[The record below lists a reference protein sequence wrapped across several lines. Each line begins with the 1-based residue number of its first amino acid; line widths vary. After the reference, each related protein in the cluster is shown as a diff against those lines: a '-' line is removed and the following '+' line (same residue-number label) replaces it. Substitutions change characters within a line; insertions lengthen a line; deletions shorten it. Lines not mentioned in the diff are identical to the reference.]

1 MQGLRKTKR
10 LYIKEVY
17 FDMERHIP
25 KKTYRNIMNSL
36 GGGTVP
42 REGLGYIAVGREQ
55 EIDSLL
61 RDTEIIQDGGATF
74 RFVVGDYGSG
84 KTFLLQTIKEYCV
97 KNDFIVA
104 EADLS
109 PDRALIGNSTKKKGL
124 ATYRE
129 LMSNVSNKTN
139 QSGRA
144 LTKVLE
150 SWVNNMFARAA
161 AQMTQNPYGE
171 TNIEHIAETLM
182 LEDCAKLQTLAYGY
196 EFTMG
201 LRLFW
206 KASRTS
212 DINEKMTGQE
222 NVLRWFRGEFKTN
235 QESKKELGINAIVE
249 DGNWFDYIVLWSQ
262 FFVLAGYK
270 GFIILIDELA
280 YICNT
285 ANSITRQNNYEKILM
300 MYNAALQGKA
310 EYLGIIMG
318 GIPKSIY
325 DKKRGIFSYEAMR
338 SRLSTGSYQDPGIVN
353 MMTPIIKVLPLTK
366 EEMYVL
372 LEKLAEIHA
381 QLYEYE
387 KVITEDEMI
396 DFVKLAYMK
405 RETTFITPRT
415 MIRDFIQILDVK
427 RQNPDKGI
435 RDILSAYKFA
445 VDEEQSYENVD

>member
-1 MQGLRKTKR
+1 MEKR
-10 LYIKEVY
+10 
-17 FDMERHIP
+17 IP

-42 REGLGYIAVGREQ
+42 REGLGYITVGRAQ

-104 EADLS
+104 EVDLS
-109 PDRALIGNSTKKKGL
+109 PDRSLIGNSTKKKGL

-129 LMSNVSNKTN
+129 LMSNVSNKAN

-144 LTKVLE
+144 LSKVIE
-150 SWVNNMFARAA
+150 SWVNMMFQRAA
-161 AQMTQNPYGE
+161 MELSQNPGGE
-171 TNIEHIAETLM
+171 TNIERIAETLM
-182 LEDCAKLQTLAYGY
+182 LQDCAKLQSMAYGY
-196 EFTMG
+196 EFSQA
-201 LRLFW
+201 LKLFW

-212 DINEKMTGQE
+212 DMNEKLTGQE
-222 NVLRWFRGEFKTN
+222 SVLRWFRGDFRTN
-235 QESKKELGINAIVE
+235 QESKKALGINATVQ
-249 DGNWFDYIVLWSQ
+249 DDNWFDYIILWAQ

-270 GFIILIDELA
+270 GFIVLIDELA

-285 ANSITRQNNYEKILM
+285 ANGITRQNNYEKILM
-300 MYNAALQGKA
+300 MYNSALQGKA
-310 EYLGIIMG
+310 EYLGVIMG

-338 SRLSTGSYQDPGIVN
+338 SRLSTGTYQDPSIIN

-372 LEKLAEIHA
+372 LEKLADIHS
-381 QLYEYE
+381 QLYDYN
-387 KVITEDEMI
+387 KIITEDEML
-396 DFVKLAYMK
+396 DFVKLAYLK
-405 RETTFITPRT
+405 RETSFITPRT

-427 RQNPDKGI
+427 KQNPDKGI
-435 RDILSAYKFA
+435 RDILAAYKFA
-445 VDEEQSYENVD
+445 VDEETSYEDTDE